1 MTASL
6 VNVSKCLLTF
16 RDVAV
21 EFSMEEWECLNYS
34 QKTLYRDVMMENY
47 NNLFFVENHCKY
59 KKVLDQDPNSIVHNV
74 IIYEKSYECNELVKM
89 THESSQDFKIS
100 EKELIG

>member
-47 NNLFFVENHCKY
+47 NNLLFV
-59 KKVLDQDPNSIVHNV
+59 
-74 IIYEKSYECNELVKM
+74 
-89 THESSQDFKIS
+89 DFKIS